1 MEENLCQICHKNVAV
16 MVITEIDE
24 KGHKIEIAVCEEC
37 AKKKGVLASD
47 KTLNLN
53 EIFKIMLK
61 AKEKE
66 DKELK
71 CSRCLLSFY
80 EFKEYGKF
88 GCPDCFKTFEERL
101 IPFIKRLQTTI
112 RAKEDEIFHKGKKVT
127 VGIKRS
133 LLLSE
138 IKKLRIEL
146 KKAIEEENYEQA
158 AKIRDRLREK
168 EDELKRNEIE

>member
-24 KGHKIEIAVCEEC
+24 KGNKVEIAVCEEC
-37 AKKKGVLASD
+37 AKKKGVLESD

-61 AKEKE
+61 AREKE

-71 CSRCLLSFY
+71 CARCLLSFY
-80 EFKEYGKF
+80 EFKKYGKF
-88 GCPDCFKTFEERL
+88 GCPDCFKVFEERL

-112 RAKEDEIFHKGKKVT
+112 REREDEIFHKGKKVT
-127 VGIKRS
+127 AGTKRS
-133 LLLSE
+133 LLFSE
-138 IKKLRIEL
+138 IKKLKIEL

-168 EDELKRNEIE
+168 EKELKKDEIE